1 MASTSKADARD
12 LDSGQPTP
20 EAPCPILDVLGTIRK
35 LPSRLQARGE
45 FEYVGTKALGTG
57 CLPDPDQ
64 QYTGTPVKEFR
75 GALVRPF
82 KDRRLNLGVNFLV
95 ASGYTGQ
102 TIENFSTSDISEA
115 VGGKDT
121 VASVTFT
128 YRLGA
133 GKTS

>member
-1 MASTSKADARD
+1 MWARKRW
-12 LDSGQPTP
+12 GRGACRIPINNTP
-20 EAPCPILDVLGTIRK
+20 A
-35 LPSRLQARGE
+35 LPSRNS
-45 FEYVGTKALGTG
+45 
-57 CLPDPDQ
+57 
-64 QYTGTPVKEFR
+64 
-75 GALVRPF
+75 GAPLVRPF